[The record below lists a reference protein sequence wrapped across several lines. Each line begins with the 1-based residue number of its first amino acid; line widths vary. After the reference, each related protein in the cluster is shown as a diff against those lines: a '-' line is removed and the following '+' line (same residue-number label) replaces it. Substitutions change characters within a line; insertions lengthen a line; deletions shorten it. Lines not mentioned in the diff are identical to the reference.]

1 MDVDLDV
8 DGGIFV
14 AAVVVVD
21 LDLDRNAFKD
31 NVIGVDVGIVV
42 TNICIYSCRSI
53 YLSKWE
59 YN

>member
-14 AAVVVVD
+14 A
-21 LDLDRNAFKD
+21 LDNDRNEFKD

-42 TNICIYSCRSI
+42 TTICIYSCRSI

-59 YN
+59 YNK